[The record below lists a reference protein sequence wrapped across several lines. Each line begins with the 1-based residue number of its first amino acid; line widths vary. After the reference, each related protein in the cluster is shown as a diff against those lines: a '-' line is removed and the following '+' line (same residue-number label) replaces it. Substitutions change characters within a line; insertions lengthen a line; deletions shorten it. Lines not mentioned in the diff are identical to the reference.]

1 MRWKQRGKQE
11 VIQEAKLTQKT
22 HVESKTGPKK
32 TQTRILRLNK
42 ATQRGMRT

>member
-22 HVESKTGPKK
+22 KKKLTLKVKQEQNKTDKNTK
-32 TQTRILRLNK
+32 T
-42 ATQRGMRT
+42 